1 MLFTIMFLALLLLS
15 YGALGL
21 TIFAANDPYHF
32 GTYAIAFVTL
42 FPSATFE
49 NWSVVWYLNYGGC
62 DSFPSEYTGSA
73 GPVRVETV
81 FGNFILPYC
90 SQPDAQPLI
99 SAFFFVSF
107 SFFAGFVSVS
117 MSLAAVALGV
127 SERLNELRNV
137 ELFGEDRDAKKVEV
151 NASVKSLMK
160 GKSGKSGKEKGSDK
174 NIDKVMK
181 MMGAEANKE
190 RRRGLERMLQE
201 VWSRR
206 SISRRPSVLQDVG
219 NALIR
224 GSKSWREL
232 IRHLRERLNAESYE
246 KLVVG
251 VLIADGVTQ
260 LVDLTAGTTMVII
273 VLRYI
278 FTAFFTVNFLFQ
290 GMLRR
295 RHERFSYIADG
306 WVQFDGLT
314 IAALWVPTIAY
325 NLTYLRFIHSLRI
338 LRWLLVAK
346 YLSFIPDLNIIM
358 DALASSFASTIY
370 VVFILLLIFY
380 YFAIAGVLLFE
391 VADPYHFGSIPQS
404 YRTLVQVM
412 TFDNWSDIMRTCM
425 YGCVNHAYNTGLP
438 KFDSLCQSN
447 GDGRGV
453 GWWAPIYFLTFAV
466 ISGFV
471 LTSLLTAV
479 IITSLQL
486 LREEYNDTDDI
497 QRKLQLIKRMYKLN
511 DGMVE
516 SMLDIFERL
525 DSNQNSY
532 LAFKELTEIFSIFE
546 LPEELQFEVYMKVDR
561 DGSGQI
567 DFAEFCEM
575 LSLLKLAQENDKV
588 SEAGG
593 SYHSKRQ
600 RKSVAASNLAVT
612 SLLADVPTKLSG
624 SILRMESRS
633 RGGTGRSIAAA
644 PPRASKMSVPHNVA
658 WNSQTCFAL
667 HAKDEEGAITVQ
679 PIDEPQLGE
688 VLGLLGEGR
697 DARYRVEE
705 EEVHYGQ
712 ISTRRVHSAERSS
725 RVKSNK
731 VLPV

>member
-1 MLFTIMFLALLLLS
+1 MFLALLLLS

-62 DSFPSEYTGSA
+62 DSFISEYTGA
-73 GPVRVETV
+73 EAATRVETA
-81 FGNFILPYC
+81 FGNFVLPYC
-90 SQPDAQPLI
+90 SQPDAQPII
-99 SAFFFVSF
+99 SALFFVSF

-137 ELFGEDRDAKKVEV
+137 ELFGEDKDAKKVEV
-151 NASVKSLMK
+151 NASVKSLIK
-160 GKSGKSGKEKGSDK
+160 GKSGKSTKEKGSDK

-190 RRRGLERMLQE
+190 RLRALERMLQG
-201 VWSRR
+201 VWDRR
-206 SISRRPSVLQDVG
+206 TIHRRPSVLEEVG
-219 NALIR
+219 NALIK
-224 GSKSWREL
+224 GYKGWREL
-232 IRHLRERLNAESYE
+232 YRHLRERFNAESYE
-246 KLVVG
+246 KFVVG
-251 VLIADGVTQ
+251 ILIADGITQ
-260 LVDLTAGTTMVII
+260 LVGLTAGSATAII
-273 VLRYI
+273 ILHYI
-278 FTAFFTVNFLFQ
+278 FTAFFTINFLFK
-290 GMLRR
+290 GMLKRR
-295 RHERFSYIADG
+295 SERCTYISDS
-306 WVQFDGLT
+306 WVLFDGLT
-314 IAALWVPTIAY
+314 VAVLWIPTIAY
-325 NLTYLRFIHSLRI
+325 NTTDVRFINSLRI

-346 YLSFIPDLNIIM
+346 YLSYIPDLNIIM
-358 DALASSFASTIY
+358 DALATSFSSTVY
-370 VVFILLLIFY
+370 VSFILLLIFY

-412 TFDNWSDIMRTCM
+412 TFDNWSDVMRTCM
-425 YGCVNHAYNTGLP
+425 YGCVNHAYNTGLS

-447 GDGRGV
+447 GDGKGV

-497 QRKLQLIKRMYKLN
+497 QRKLKLIKQMYKVN
-511 DGMVE
+511 DAMVE
-516 SMLDIFERL
+516 GMLDIFERM

-532 LAFKELTEIFSIFE
+532 LAFKELTDIFSIFE

-567 DFAEFCEM
+567 DFSEFCEM
-575 LSLLKLAQENDKV
+575 LSLLKLAQENDKI

-593 SYHSKRQ
+593 SNQSKNQ

-612 SLLADVPTKLSG
+612 SLLVDVPKLSG
-624 SILRMESRS
+624 SILKTESKN
-633 RGGTGRSIAAA
+633 RGGMGRSITAA
-644 PPRASKMSVPHNVA
+644 PLRASKMLIPHNVA
-658 WNSQTCFAL
+658 WNSQTGLAL
-667 HAKDEEGAITVQ
+667 HPKDEEGAIVVQ
-679 PIDEPQLGE
+679 PVEDNQLEE
-688 VLGLLGEGR
+688 VAGFIGDGR
-697 DARYRVEE
+697 DARYRLVEE
-705 EEVHYGQ
+705 ETPSAQ
-712 ISTRRVHSAERSS
+712 ISTRRVVSMERSQ
-725 RVKSNK
+725 RMKSNK